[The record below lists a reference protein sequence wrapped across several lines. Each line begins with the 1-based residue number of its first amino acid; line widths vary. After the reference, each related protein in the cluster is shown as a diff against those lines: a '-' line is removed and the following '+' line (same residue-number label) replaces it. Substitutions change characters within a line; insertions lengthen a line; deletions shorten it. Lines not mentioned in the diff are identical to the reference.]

1 MREMRPHSQRL
12 TLVHRAA
19 MITYNW
25 ADETGAELKTVLAP
39 AAVSIT
45 FRFNGSVR
53 R

>member
-1 MREMRPHSQRL
+1 
-12 TLVHRAA
+12 
-19 MITYNW
+19 MITYNR

-39 AAVSIT
+39 AAISIT

>member
-1 MREMRPHSQRL
+1 MREMNHTVKRL
-12 TLVHRAA
+12 RWFTAA

-39 AAVSIT
+39 AAISIT